1 MQVPVTS
8 TSAVNSSFGSSVSA
22 FSTQAVERALSSS
35 PTSSSRTS
43 TAPSFVSPSTD
54 GASVGPRSSVALS
67 PSSSQTTNEPTTEND
82 DSVVISDEGRS
93 KSLADKRAAVEGE
106 EEAVV
111 RALAARDL
119 EVRVHEQAHSSVGGE
134 LAGAASYSFKQG
146 PDGARYA
153 VSGEVSIDVGDVPGD
168 PGATL
173 EKMSRV
179 RRAALA
185 PADPS
190 AQDRQVAAM
199 ATQKMTEAQAD
210 MANEQREALQADA
223 KLREDKRDEFS
234 AELKLARNQD
244 DTQKATSDRE
254 EDKNAFESV
263 ADKFAEYNTRL
274 RQINETLLRISSPV
288 QPSAGS
294 LLDDIA

>member
-1 MQVPVTS
+1 MLASTTALNNSYSSSVPVL
-8 TSAVNSSFGSSVSA
+8 
-22 FSTQAVERALSSS
+22 STQAAERSFSS
-35 PTSSSRTS
+35 PSATKNSMSD
-43 TAPSFVSPSTD
+43 APSFVSQGAGGAPVESRTRVSSSSAQASAIPST
-54 GASVGPRSSVALS
+54 
-67 PSSSQTTNEPTTEND
+67 ED
-82 DSVVISDEGRS
+82 DTVVISEEGRS
-93 KSLADKRAAVEGE
+93 KSMEDTRAAVEGE
-106 EEAVV
+106 EEATL

-153 VSGEVSIDVGDVPGD
+153 VSGEVSIDVGDVAGD
-168 PGATL
+168 PQATI

-199 ATQKMTEAQAD
+199 ATQKMTEAQAE

-223 KLREDKRDEFS
+223 KLREDKKNEFS
-234 AELKLARNQD
+234 SELEQARNQEPVESSSR
-244 DTQKATSDRE
+244 TE
-254 EDKNAFESV
+254 EDGEEPFISV
-263 ADKFAEYNTRL
+263 ADQFAEYNTRL
-274 RQINETLLRISSPV
+274 RQINETLLRISAPDV
-288 QPSAGS
+288 TSAGS